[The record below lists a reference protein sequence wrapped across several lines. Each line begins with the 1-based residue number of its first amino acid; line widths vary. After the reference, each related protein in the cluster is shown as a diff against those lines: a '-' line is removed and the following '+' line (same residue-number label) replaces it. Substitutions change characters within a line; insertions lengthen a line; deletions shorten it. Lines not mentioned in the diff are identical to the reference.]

1 MKVKVINKSSNKMP
15 SYATIGS
22 AGIDLSA
29 NIDHDIILEPNK
41 RHIIPTG
48 FYIEIPDGQM
58 GMITPR
64 SGLAAK
70 NGISIVNSP
79 GIIDCVPE
87 GTMIKTIDGDR
98 RVEDI
103 FNSDSKIVI
112 YSYNEEDDTIEED
125 TIEDIWIVRN
135 KELLLITD
143 TSGNSIEIPYEK
155 EIYTK
160 RGWVMAKDLSLD
172 DEVLRY

>member
-22 AGIDLSA
+22 AGIDLIA
-29 NIDHDIILEPNK
+29 NIDHDITIEPGK
-41 RHIIPTG
+41 RQIIPTG

-87 GTMIKTIDGDR
+87 GTMIKTIDGDC
-98 RVEDI
+98 RVEDL
-103 FNSDSKIVI
+103 FNSNNRTVI
-112 YSYNEEDDTIEED
+112 YSYNEEEDTIEED
-125 TIEDIWIVRN
+125 TIGDMWIVKN

-143 TSGNSIEIPYEK
+143 TSGNDIEIPYDK
-155 EIYTK
+155 EVYTK
-160 RGWVMAKDLSLD
+160 RGWVMAKDLLLD
-172 DEVLRY
+172 DEVLRF